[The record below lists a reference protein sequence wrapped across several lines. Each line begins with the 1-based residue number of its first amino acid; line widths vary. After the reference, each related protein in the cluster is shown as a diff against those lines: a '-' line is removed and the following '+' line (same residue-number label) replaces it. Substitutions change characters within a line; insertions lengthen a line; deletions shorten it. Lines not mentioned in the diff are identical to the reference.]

1 MKLWMLT
8 KPLPTPPRFLRQG
21 PLRAG
26 FFRSRLRS
34 IALTARIGTLLGA
47 CLLVAFSTGVASHL
61 AQHPQWGLSF
71 PTRPVALYRFTQ
83 GLHVAVGLACIPLLL
98 LKLWAVYPKLWQWP
112 PARNL
117 LHIAERGSLLLLVGS
132 AVFQLLTGLQNIFY
146 WYSWP
151 FFFTTVHYWTAW
163 VLAGS
168 VLLHVSIKWVEIRTG
183 WSSALAKTS
192 STVDPVDRVDADG
205 DVAGS
210 REPIDEP
217 AGVTRRGLLVGV
229 AAGIGLVAVTTVG
242 ETLRPLSA
250 FDVLGP
256 RRPDIG
262 SQQLP
267 INRTARAAGVRAAAT
282 DPAYRLT
289 ITGRV
294 AAPASFSLAQ
304 LQAMTQ
310 HDAQLP
316 IACVEGWSAGAS
328 WTGVSM
334 RELVHNAGASASA
347 RVRVVSLEAGG
358 RYRTSLLESDAV
370 ADHLTLLALRLN
382 GAELDLDHGFPC
394 RLIAADRPGVMQ
406 TKWVTRLE
414 VL

>member
-1 MKLWMLT
+1 MTPRVLT

-47 CLLVAFSTGVASHL
+47 CLTVAFITGLASHL

-71 PTRPVALYRFTQ
+71 PTRPVMLYRFTQ

-117 LHIAERGSLLLLVGS
+117 VHVAERGSLLLLVGS
-132 AVFQLLTGLQNIFY
+132 AIFQLLTGLQNIFY

-168 VLLHVSIKWVEIRTG
+168 VLLHISIKWVEIRSG
-183 WSSALAKTS
+183 WSSPLSETS
-192 STVDPVDRVDADG
+192 PTVDPVDRVDADD
-205 DVAGS
+205 DVAGP

-217 AGVTRRGLLVGV
+217 AGVSRRGLLVGV

-242 ETLRPLSA
+242 ETLRPLSVL
-250 FDVLGP
+250 DVLGP

-262 SQQLP
+262 PQKLP
-267 INRTARAAGVRAAAT
+267 INKTARTADVRTTAT
-282 DPAYRLT
+282 DPAYRLA

-294 AAPASFSLAQ
+294 ATPASFSLSQ

-310 HDAQLP
+310 HNVQLP
-316 IACVEGWSAGAS
+316 IACVEGWSAEAS
-328 WTGVSM
+328 WIGVSV
-334 RELVHNAGASASA
+334 RELVRNAGASGSA
-347 RVRVVSLEAGG
+347 RVQVVSLEAGG
-358 RYRTSLLESDAV
+358 RYRTSLLEADAV
-370 ADHLTLLALRLN
+370 ADHLTLLALQLN

>member
-1 MKLWMLT
+1 
-8 KPLPTPPRFLRQG
+8 
-21 PLRAG
+21 
-26 FFRSRLRS
+26 LRS

-47 CLLVAFSTGVASHL
+47 CLLVAFITGLASHL

-71 PTRPVALYRFTQ
+71 PTRPVMLYRFTQ

-132 AVFQLLTGLQNIFY
+132 AIFELLTGLQNIFY

-168 VLLHVSIKWVEIRTG
+168 VLLHISIKWVEIRTG
-183 WSSALAKTS
+183 WGSALTDTS
-192 STVDPVDRVDADG
+192 VTVDPVDPHDG
-205 DVAGS
+205 STVAPPS
-210 REPIDEP
+210 EPNDEP
-217 AGVTRRGLLVGV
+217 VGVSRRGLLVGV

-242 ETLRPLSA
+242 ETVRPLRG

-262 SQQLP
+262 PKQLP

-282 DPAYRLT
+282 DPAYRLA

-294 AAPASFSLAQ
+294 GTPASFSLAQ

-310 HDAQLP
+310 HDVQLP

-328 WTGVSM
+328 WIGVSV
-334 RELVHNAGASASA
+334 RDLVRNAGASASA
-347 RVRVVSLEAGG
+347 RVQVVSLETGG
-358 RYRTSLLESDAV
+358 RYRTSLLEADAV

>member
-1 MKLWMLT
+1 MTRRLLT
-8 KPLPTPPRFLRQG
+8 KPLPTPPELLRQG

-47 CLLVAFSTGVASHL
+47 CLTIAFITGLASHL

-71 PTRPVALYRFTQ
+71 PTRPIALYRFTQ

-117 LHIAERGSLLLLVGS
+117 LHVAERGSLLLLVGS

-168 VLLHVSIKWVEIRTG
+168 VLLHVSIKWVEIRSG
-183 WSSALAKTS
+183 WSTALTDGSSA
-192 STVDPVDRVDADG
+192 VDAD
-205 DVAGS
+205 DEEAPN
-210 REPIDEP
+210 EPIDEHG
-217 AGVTRRGLLVGV
+217 GVSRRGLLVGV

-250 FDVLGP
+250 LDVLGP
-256 RRPDIG
+256 RRPNIG
-262 SQQLP
+262 SQGLP
-267 INRTARAAGVRAAAT
+267 INKTARAAGVRRSAT
-282 DPAYRLT
+282 DAGYRLA
-289 ITGRV
+289 IIGRV

-310 HDAQLP
+310 HDVQLP

-328 WTGVSM
+328 WTGVSVHD
-334 RELVHNAGASASA
+334 LVRNAGASPAA
-347 RVRVVSLEAGG
+347 RVRVVSLETGG

-382 GAELDLDHGFPC
+382 GVELDLDHGFPC

>member
-1 MKLWMLT
+1 MKPQLFT

-34 IALTARIGTLLGA
+34 LALTARIGTLLGV
-47 CLLVAFSTGVASHL
+47 CLLVAFMTGLASHL
-61 AQHPQWGLSF
+61 AQHPEWGLSF
-71 PTRPVALYRFTQ
+71 PTRPVLLYRFTQ

-98 LKLWAVYPKLWQWP
+98 LKLWSVYPRLWQWP

-117 LHIAERGSLLLLVGS
+117 LHVAERGSLLLLVGS
-132 AVFQLLTGLQNIFY
+132 AVFQLLTGLQNIYY

-168 VLLHVSIKWVEIRTG
+168 VLLHVSIKWVEIRAG
-183 WSSALAKTS
+183 WSSALATS
-192 STVDPVDRVDADG
+192 PSTVDRVEPVG
-205 DVAGS
+205 
-210 REPIDEP
+210 EPV
-217 AGVTRRGLLVGV
+217 GVSRRGLLVGV

-262 SQQLP
+262 PQQLP
-267 INRTARAAGVRAAAT
+267 INRTARAAGVRAAAI
-282 DPAYRLT
+282 DPAYRLG

-294 AAPASFSLAQ
+294 ATPASFSLAQ
-304 LQAMTQ
+304 LQAMAQ
-310 HDAQLP
+310 HEVQLP

-328 WTGVSM
+328 WTGV
-334 RELVHNAGASASA
+334 LVRDLVRTAGASASA

-358 RYRTSLLESDAV
+358 KYRTSLLEADAV
-370 ADHLTLLALRLN
+370 DDHLTLLALRLN
-382 GAELDLDHGFPC
+382 GAELGLDHGFPC

>member
-1 MKLWMLT
+1 MIFRVLT
-8 KPLPTPPRFLRQG
+8 KPLPTPPPVLRQG

-34 IALTARIGTLLGA
+34 IALTARVGTLLGA
-47 CLLVAFSTGVASHL
+47 CLLVAFVTGLASHL
-61 AQHPQWGLSF
+61 AQHPQWGLSY
-71 PTRPVALYRFTQ
+71 PTRPVMLYRATQ

-117 LHIAERGSLLLLVGS
+117 LHAAERSSLLLLVGS
-132 AVFQLLTGLQNIFY
+132 AIFELLTGLQNIFY

-168 VLLHVSIKWVEIRTG
+168 VLLHVSIKWIEIKNG
-183 WSSALAKTS
+183 WSSALAES
-192 STVDPVDRVDADG
+192 PPAIHADG
-205 DVAGS
+205 DAPTPS
-210 REPIDEP
+210 APTSEPT
-217 AGVTRRGLLVGV
+217 GVSRRGLLVGV
-229 AAGIGLVAVTTVG
+229 GAGIALVAVTTVG
-242 ETLRPLSA
+242 ETLRPLSGL
-250 FDVLGP
+250 DVLGP

-262 SQQLP
+262 PQQLP
-267 INRTARAAGVRAAAT
+267 INRTARAAGVRAAAS
-282 DPAYRLT
+282 DPAYRLA

-294 AAPASFSLAQ
+294 ATPASFSLAQ

-310 HDAQLP
+310 HDVRLP
-316 IACVEGWSAGAS
+316 IACVEGWSAEAS
-328 WTGVSM
+328 WTGVSV
-334 RELVHNAGASASA
+334 RDLVRNAGASQSA
-347 RVRVVSLEAGG
+347 QVRVVSLEAGG
-358 RYRTSLLESDAV
+358 RYRTSLLESAAV

-394 RLIAADRPGVMQ
+394 RLIAADRPGVLQ
-406 TKWVTRLE
+406 TKWVTALD

>member
-1 MKLWMLT
+1 MNLRMLT
-8 KPLPTPPRFLRQG
+8 KPLPAPPGFLRQG

-47 CLLVAFSTGVASHL
+47 CLLVAFVTGLASHL

-98 LKLWAVYPKLWQWP
+98 LKLWSVYPRLWQWP
-112 PARNL
+112 PTRNL
-117 LHIAERGSLLLLVGS
+117 LHVAERGSLLLLVGS

-168 VLLHVSIKWVEIRTG
+168 VLLHVSVKWVEIRSG
-183 WSSALAKTS
+183 WSSALGTS
-192 STVDPVDRVDADG
+192 PPTVDLVDAD
-205 DVAGS
+205 VADHGVS
-210 REPIDEP
+210 TPSEPIDP
-217 AGVTRRGLLVGV
+217 PPGLSRRGLLVGV

-242 ETLRPLSA
+242 ETLRPLRGL
-250 FDVLGP
+250 DVLGP

-262 SQQLP
+262 PQALP

-282 DPAYRLT
+282 DAAYRLT

-294 AAPASFSLAQ
+294 AAPASFSLAE

-310 HDAQLP
+310 HDVQLP

-328 WTGVSM
+328 WTGVSV
-334 RELVHNAGASASA
+334 RDLVRNAGASPSA

>member
-1 MKLWMLT
+1 MTLRVLT
-8 KPLPTPPRFLRQG
+8 KPLPLPPRFLRQG

-26 FFRSRLRS
+26 FFRGRLRS
-34 IALTARIGTLLGA
+34 IALTARIGTLLGG
-47 CLLVAFSTGVASHL
+47 CLTVAFITGLASHL
-61 AQHPQWGLSF
+61 AQHPLWGVSF
-71 PTRPVALYRFTQ
+71 PTRPVMLYRFTQ
-83 GLHVAVGLACIPLLL
+83 GLHVAVGLACVPLLL

-117 LHIAERGSLLLLVGS
+117 LHVAERASLLLLVGS
-132 AVFQLLTGLQNIFY
+132 AIFELLTGLQNIFY

-168 VLLHVSIKWVEIRTG
+168 VLLHISIKWIEIRAG
-183 WSSALAKTS
+183 WSSTLAEPS
-192 STVDPVDRVDADG
+192 STSI
-205 DVAGS
+205 DVPKVAAPGEPDDSAGLS
-210 REPIDEP
+210 
-217 AGVTRRGLLVGV
+217 RRGLLMGV

-250 FDVLGP
+250 LDVLGP

-262 SQQLP
+262 PQKLP
-267 INRTARAAGVRAAAT
+267 INRTARAAGVRAAAS
-282 DPAYRLT
+282 DPGYRLA

-294 AAPASFSLAQ
+294 ASTASLSLAQ
-304 LQAMTQ
+304 LQAMPQ
-310 HDAQLP
+310 HVVQLP

-328 WTGVSM
+328 WTGVSV
-334 RELVHNAGASASA
+334 RDLVRNAGASASA

-358 RYRTSLLESDAV
+358 RYRTSLLEADAV
-370 ADHLTLLALRLN
+370 ADHLTLLALQLN
-382 GAELDLDHGFPC
+382 GAVLDLDHGFPC

>member
-1 MKLWMLT
+1 MKSRVLT
-8 KPLPTPPRFLRQG
+8 NPLPTPPGFLRQG

-34 IALTARIGTLLGA
+34 IALTARVGTLLGS
-47 CLLVAFSTGVASHL
+47 CLLVAFVTGLASHL
-61 AQHPQWGLSF
+61 AQHPEWGLSF
-71 PTRPVALYRFTQ
+71 PTRPVMLYRFTQ

-132 AVFQLLTGLQNIFY
+132 AIFELLTGLQNIFY

-168 VLLHVSIKWVEIRTG
+168 VLLHISVKWVEIRTG
-183 WSSALAKTS
+183 WSSALTDLS
-192 STVDPVDRVDADG
+192 VTVDPIDPNDG
-205 DVAGS
+205 STVA
-210 REPIDEP
+210 PPTQPNDEP
-217 AGVTRRGLLVGV
+217 AGVSRRGLLVGV

-242 ETLRPLSA
+242 ETVRSLSA

-262 SQQLP
+262 PQQVP

-282 DPAYRLT
+282 DPAYRLA

-294 AAPASFSLAQ
+294 ATPASFSLTQ

-310 HDAQLP
+310 HDVQLP

-328 WTGVSM
+328 WTGVSV
-334 RELVHNAGASASA
+334 RDLVRNAGASASA
-347 RVRVVSLEAGG
+347 RVQVVSLETGG
-358 RYRTSLLESDAV
+358 RYRTSVLEADAV
-370 ADHLTLLALRLN
+370 ADHLTLLALQLN